1 MAVQYRKLT
10 ENDLETFIEMR
21 IRQLREEGA
30 TEEIDLEPALFDYYR
45 RHMSDGTF
53 VSWLAV
59 DGEKLWRQAAC
70 PLWKSRRIS
79 VVPMEGSGSFPVCIL
94 PMNTADRALQRLY

>member
-59 DGEKLWRQAAC
+59 DGEKIVATSGMSFVEK
-70 PLWKSRRIS
+70 PPYFS
-79 VVPMEGSGSFPVCIL
+79 VPMEGSGSFPVCIL

>member
-45 RHMSDGTF
+45 RHMAA
-53 VSWLAV
+53 AV
-59 DGEKLWRQAAC
+59 CRLPPRIWAC
-70 PLWKSRRIS
+70 CFTRIS
-79 VVPMEGSGSFPVCIL
+79 GL
-94 PMNTADRALQRLY
+94 

>member
-53 VSWLAV
+53 VS
-59 DGEKLWRQAAC
+59 
-70 PLWKSRRIS
+70 
-79 VVPMEGSGSFPVCIL
+79 
-94 PMNTADRALQRLY
+94 

>member
-45 RHMSDGTF
+45 RHMSDAP
-53 VSWLAV
+53 SV
-59 DGEKLWRQAAC
+59 DASNAPALDTYG
-70 PLWKSRRIS
+70 SRAKYAR
-79 VVPMEGSGSFPVCIL
+79 
-94 PMNTADRALQRLY
+94 